1 MIKNIPIYEISID
14 LNNEDT
20 TVSFNSLV
28 HDPAHEISFQT
39 FANVKRFEFND
50 DEQVI
55 SGVAISADTPIYRY
69 DKNTKEEYY
78 VVFTKQAIK
87 DIIFDY
93 ARRGNYNNVNIEHNG
108 ANVVDDIYMIHSYQV
123 DASKGLTAPER
134 FKDVNDGSWIVSYK
148 TQNTELYNRAK
159 SGEWTGFS
167 VEGDFILEHVGT
179 SDEVM
184 MAQIKEEIES
194 LKAMAFDSFNDYPDA
209 VSNNAQKGIDLNEAN
224 GNQCAT
230 QVGMVRAQQLAKKE
244 NISLETIKRMYS
256 YLSRAEVYYDENDTS
271 SCGTISYLL
280 WGGLAGKRWAESK
293 LKELDQ
299 FSAQQFARKRIS
311 FDFDDTLTTAKGQ
324 DMARRFLAANDEI
337 FIITAR
343 TQSNGGPVYSMAEK
357 LGIKKENVYFTAG
370 KHKWMLVKRLR
381 IEKHIDNNEEELQ
394 LIRENTTAE
403 AWKI

>member
-39 FANVKRFEFND
+39 FANAKRFEFND
-50 DEQVI
+50 VEQVI

-69 DKNTKEEYY
+69 DSKTKEEYY

-93 ARRGNYNNVNIEHNG
+93 ARRKNYNNVNLEHSHDQ
-108 ANVVDDIYMIHSYQV
+108 VRDDLFMIHSYQV
-123 DASKGLTAPER
+123 DIAKGFTAPER

-148 TQNTELYNRAK
+148 TPNSELYNRAK

-167 VEGDFILEHVGT
+167 IEGDFILEHVGN
-179 SDEVM
+179 SEEVM
-184 MAQIKEEIES
+184 LSAILEELDSLKEMAFAESYTDYPEAATANAQIA
-194 LKAMAFDSFNDYPDA
+194 L
-209 VSNNAQKGIDLNEAN
+209 
-224 GNQCAT
+224 
-230 QVGMVRAQQLAKKE
+230 
-244 NISLETIKRMYS
+244 
-256 YLSRAEVYYDENDTS
+256 
-271 SCGTISYLL
+271 
-280 WGGLAGKRWAESK
+280 RWAEENGWGDCGTAVGKARANQLANREAISRDTIARMAGFERHRQNSQKELGDGCGRLMWLAWGGDEGIEWASRK
-293 LKELDQ
+293 LKQLNT
-299 FSAQQFARKRIS
+299 QFAKKRIS

-324 DMARRFLAANDEI
+324 DMARRYLAANDEI

-357 LGIKKENVYFTAG
+357 LGIKKENVYFTGG

-381 IEKHIDNNEEELQ
+381 IDKHIDNNEEELQ
-394 LIRENTTAE
+394 LIRDNTTAE
-403 AWKI
+403 AWEI

>member
-1 MIKNIPIYEISID
+1 MIKNIPVYEISID
-14 LNNEDT
+14 LDNEQT

-50 DEQVI
+50 VEQVI

-69 DKNTKEEYY
+69 DSNTKEEYY
-78 VVFTKQAIK
+78 VVFTKAAIK

-108 ANVVDDIYMIHSYQV
+108 GNVVDDVYMIHSYQV
-123 DASKGLTAPER
+123 DNEKGLTAPER

-167 VEGDFILEHVGT
+167 IEGDFILEHIGDT
-179 SDEVM
+179 NEMM
-184 MAQIKEEIES
+184 MAQIKEEIEE
-194 LKAMAFDSFNDYPDA
+194 LK
-209 VSNNAQKGIDLNEAN
+209 
-224 GNQCAT
+224 T
-230 QVGMVRAQQLAKKE
+230 LA
-244 NISLETIKRMYS
+244 
-256 YLSRAEVYYDENDTS
+256 
-271 SCGTISYLL
+271 
-280 WGGLAGKRWAESK
+280 
-293 LKELDQ
+293 
-299 FSAQQFARKRIS
+299 FARKRIS

-324 DMARRFLAANDEI
+324 DMARRYLAANDEI

-343 TQSNGGPVYSMAEK
+343 TQSNGGPVYAMAEK
-357 LGIKKENVYFTAG
+357 LGIKKENVYFTGG
-370 KHKWMLVKRLR
+370 KHKWMTVKKLR
-381 IEKHIDNNEEELQ
+381 IDKHIDNNEEELQ

>member
-20 TVSFNSLV
+20 TVTFNSLV

-50 DEQVI
+50 VEQVI

-69 DKNTKEEYY
+69 DSKTNEEYY
-78 VVFTKQAIK
+78 VVFTKEAIK

-108 ANVVDDIYMIHSYQV
+108 RNVLDDIFMIHSYQI

-134 FKDVNDGSWIVSYK
+134 FKDANDGSWIVSYK

-167 VEGDFILEHVGT
+167 VEGDFILEHIGN
-179 SDEVM
+179 SEEVM
-184 MAQIKEEIES
+184 MAQIKTEIDS
-194 LKAMAFDSFNDYPDA
+194 LCNMAFA
-209 VSNNAQKGIDLNEAN
+209 H
-224 GNQCAT
+224 
-230 QVGMVRAQQLAKKE
+230 
-244 NISLETIKRMYS
+244 
-256 YLSRAEVYYDENDTS
+256 
-271 SCGTISYLL
+271 
-280 WGGLAGKRWAESK
+280 
-293 LKELDQ
+293 
-299 FSAQQFARKRIS
+299 KRIS

-343 TQSNGGPVYSMAEK
+343 TQSNGGPVYAMADK
-357 LGIKKENVYFTAG
+357 LRIKKENVYFTGG
-370 KHKWMLVKRLR
+370 KHKYMLVNKLR
-381 IEKHIDNNEEELQ
+381 IDKHIDNNEEELQ